1 MAPCLWTSST
11 LPVQCPNTLATDA
24 LSRACTSVEV
34 GPTLVSDLLP
44 VWAARVYGAEGRS
57 KLADRGGDVGNR
69 VSTQQYLCQAA
80 TRLSFWSTPPP

>member
-11 LPVQCPNTLATDA
+11 LPAQCPNTLATDA

-44 VWAARVYGAEGRS
+44 VWAARAYGARAVVSLQTEEGMWE
-57 KLADRGGDVGNR
+57 AG
-69 VSTQQYLCQAA
+69 
-80 TRLSFWSTPPP
+80 